1 MPLSSRQRQTLLWT
15 GIAAAFV
22 WALVVLG
29 PVLTPFVAA
38 AILAYMLAPLVDSMH
53 ARRVPRVL
61 ATLMAIVLAILALA
75 SLVLIL
81 VPIVQ
86 KEFGLIRSGLP
97 GLVASITSGIQPWLE
112 RQFGI
117 TLQLDTA
124 AIRNW
129 LTEQL
134 ADSGQD
140 IAAMAFGYA
149 KSGWAAVLQIAGTV
163 FLVPVV
169 LFYLLN
175 DWPVLVA
182 RVRTLVPTRWMPE
195 IDALLGET
203 DTLLGQYL
211 RGQMLLM
218 LALAAWYSA
227 ALLVAGFELWL
238 PIGVLSGLLVFV
250 PYIGFATG
258 LCFAAIAGMLQLG
271 PVAGIASVAIVYGI
285 GQVLESVWLTP
296 KLVGERIGLHPVAVI
311 FALLAFGAT
320 LGFIGV
326 LLALPLAAIVA
337 VGLRRLRRA
346 WLDSEFFE
354 QQVDR

>member
-1 MPLSSRQRQTLLWT
+1 MPLTSRQRQTLLWT

-38 AILAYMLAPLVDSMH
+38 AILAYVLAPLVEAMQS
-53 ARRVPRVL
+53 RKIPRVL
-61 ATLMAIVLAILALA
+61 ATLVAIVLAILALA

-97 GLVASITSGIQPWLE
+97 GLVASITSGVQPWLE
-112 RQFGI
+112 ERFGI
-117 TLQLDTA
+117 TLQLDAA

-149 KSGWAAVLQIAGTV
+149 KSGWAAALQVIGTV

-182 RVRTLVPTRWMPE
+182 RVRALIPARWMPE
-195 IDALLGET
+195 IDSLFGET
-203 DTLLGQYL
+203 DALLGQYL

-218 LALAAWYSA
+218 LALAIWYSG
-227 ALLVAGFELWL
+227 ALLVAGFDLWL
-238 PIGVLSGLLVFV
+238 PIGVLTGLLVFI

-271 PVAGIASVAIVYGI
+271 PLTGLVSVAVVYGI

-354 QQVDR
+354 RQGDR